1 MPTTP
6 NSQAF
11 GTSVCIEK
19 TAQEPV
25 PATKRG
31 LLRLS
36 PMTHTTTSTTVGDP
50 EPAETLMLSSLSPQD
65 FCGVADL
72 TSIVQ
77 LWKLRLT
84 KGARPEPPSPVG
96 SPVTPVLDHTA
107 QPRRGALISGGVSDA
122 DSGMWRALEAAV
134 A

>member
-1 MPTTP
+1 MRPRQP
-6 NSQAF
+6 LVVLPASFPREQGVRAERPP
-11 GTSVCIEK
+11 SPAQRPSARPSAARKAV
-19 TAQEPV
+19 QEPV

-50 EPAETLMLSSLSPQD
+50 EPVETPLLSSLPPQD

-77 LWKLRLT
+77 MWKLRLT
-84 KGARPEPPSPVG
+84 KSPSALPGSAR
-96 SPVTPVLDHTA
+96 
-107 QPRRGALISGGVSDA
+107 
-122 DSGMWRALEAAV
+122 
-134 A
+134 